1 MEWPFYVY
9 LFSLVVGVGMLIVSG
24 FLGQVLGDSDV
35 GGDHDFGGADHDL
48 SVDHDMSVDHDLSAD
63 HDVGVADGVHLSP
76 ISPPVMS
83 TFLVSFGFTGMALD
97 AGLHLPW
104 FLSAPAAAAI
114 GIVIAIGMMIVLGR
128 LMTAAEGSSQ
138 IRYTDLIGTEATVVT
153 PIPAKGLG
161 EIAYS
166 AATGR
171 GGMSARSESG
181 AIIPKHSMVTITQVV
196 GSTALVRET
205 IDEQLLGLATEAEET
220 QPEEETEAEAVE
232 G

>member
-1 MEWPFYVY
+1 MEWTFYVY

-35 GGDHDFGGADHDL
+35 GGDHDFGGVDHDL

-63 HDVGVADGVHLSP
+63 HDVGIADGVHLSP
-76 ISPPVMS
+76 ISPPIMS
-83 TFLVSFGFTGMALD
+83 TFLVSFGFTGMALEW
-97 AGLHLPW
+97 GLNLPW
-104 FLSAPAAAAI
+104 FLTAPAAAAV
-114 GIVIAIGMMIVLGR
+114 GIVLAIGTMIVLGR

-153 PIPAKGLG
+153 PIPAEGLG
-161 EIAYS
+161 KIAYT

-171 GGMSARSESG
+171 GAMSARGESG
-181 AIIPKHSMVTITQVV
+181 AMIPQHSMVTITQVV

-220 QPEEETEAEAVE
+220 EPEEEAETEAVE
-232 G
+232 S